1 MQPVIDTI
9 PDHAVANMVFADG
22 VRRVVLVIDRA
33 LARERLA
40 PRILGQAAARATN
53 AAALEIAV
61 AQVAETLG
69 WSVRAERGAFV
80 NVLTV
85 GVA

>member
-1 MQPVIDTI
+1 MQPVIDTS
-9 PDHAVANMVFADG
+9 AEQTVANMVFADG
-22 VRRVVLVIDRA
+22 IRRVVLVIDRA

-40 PRILGQAAARATN
+40 PKILGQAAVRASD
-53 AAALEIAV
+53 AAALETQVAAV
-61 AQVAETLG
+61 AESLG

>member
-1 MQPVIDTI
+1 MQPVIDT
-9 PDHAVANMVFADG
+9 ATGQTVANMVFADG
-22 VRRVVLVIDRA
+22 ARRVVLVIDRA
-33 LARERLA
+33 LAHERLA
-40 PRILGQAAARATN
+40 AKILGRTAARAID
-53 AAALEIAV
+53 AAALEL
-61 AQVAETLG
+61 QVAEVAESLG